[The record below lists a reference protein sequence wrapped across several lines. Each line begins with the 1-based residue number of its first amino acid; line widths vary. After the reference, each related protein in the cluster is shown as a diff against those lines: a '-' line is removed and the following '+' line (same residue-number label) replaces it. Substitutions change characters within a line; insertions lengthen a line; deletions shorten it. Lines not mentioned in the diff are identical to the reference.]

1 MLRIILTGSTGFV
14 GEGVLLE
21 CLKSD
26 KVEKIL
32 SVSRKPSGRKHE
44 KLEELIIPNF
54 KDLPLNDKRFKGYN
68 ACFYCAGKSVNGLTE
83 EQYRDIT
90 IETPLHFSKAIGE
103 NKEMTF
109 IYVSGSGSGKD
120 SCFMWAKVKAEAEE
134 IFNNM
139 KGNQFK
145 DCYSMRPGIMKYN
158 NEMKNVNTMQKIYSA
173 FSWLANAL
181 NFGNPIEDV
190 GKCMI
195 SLCFEGYEKQ
205 ILECKDI
212 DICAKRLNK

>member
-158 NEMKNVNTMQKIYSA
+158 NEMKNVNTIQKIYSA
-173 FSWLANAL
+173 FSCLANAL
-181 NFGNPIEDV
+181 NFGNPIEDI

>member
-21 CLKSD
+21 CLKSE

-68 ACFYCAGKSVNGLTE
+68 ACFYCAGKSANGLTE

-109 IYVSGSGSGKD
+109 VYVSGAGAGKD
-120 SCFMWAKVKAEAEE
+120 SWFMWAKVKAEAEE

-158 NEMKNVNTMQKIYSA
+158 NEMKNVNTTQKIYSA
-173 FSWLANAL
+173 FSWLANTF

-195 SLCFEGYEKQ
+195 YLCFEGYERQ

-212 DICAKRLNK
+212 DICAKKLNK